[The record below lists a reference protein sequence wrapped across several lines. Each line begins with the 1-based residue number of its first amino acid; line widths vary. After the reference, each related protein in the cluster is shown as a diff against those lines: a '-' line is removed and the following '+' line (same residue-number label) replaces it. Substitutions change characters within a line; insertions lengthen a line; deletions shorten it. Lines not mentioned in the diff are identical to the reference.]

1 MRRATWI
8 AVLTT
13 LTLLAAGAC
22 GGDAG
27 TDPGTGAD
35 LPATDEGTTDTP
47 EPVDPGAPPD
57 DATDPGPGDPG
68 MPPDDVADPGPVDP
82 GIEDPGL
89 QDPGTPPDDVAD
101 PGPADP
107 GIEDPGA
114 QDPGAEDPGTPPEDA
129 SDPGSPDPGSQD
141 PGSSDPGP
149 SDPGPSDPGSSDPGE
164 PQAEL
169 DLHVI
174 QDTLDGEVPV
184 GGVTVTLL
192 SNEDGTPL
200 GASAVS
206 DSAGLATLAVPR
218 DRPFGLRL
226 SRNDS
231 MDTYYF
237 DLVAQEQ
244 PVEIA
249 ILSNALAT
257 AILDLLGV
265 DQDPAKGVAAG
276 HVLFRPDVNPYDG
289 IGCATVSSTPAGQ
302 VFYFDEDGPVG
313 PETRASTGKQL
324 PDFLAFNLPAG
335 AVAFEARVGGE
346 VVATGTGRVFPGGIT
361 FSVVVASDAASNP
374 TPVDCTL

>member
-1 MRRATWI
+1 MRRTPWI

-13 LTLLAAGAC
+13 LTFLSAGGC

-27 TDPGTGAD
+27 TDPGGGGD
-35 LPATDEGTTDTP
+35 VPATDEGTADTP
-47 EPVDPGAPPD
+47 EPADPGEPPA

-68 MPPDDVADPGPVDP
+68 MPPDDVADPGPADP
-82 GIEDPGL
+82 GA
-89 QDPGTPPDDVAD
+89 QDPGDQDPGMPPDDVAD
-101 PGPADP
+101 PGPVDP
-107 GIEDPGA
+107 GD

-129 SDPGSPDPGSQD
+129 SDPGS
-141 PGSSDPGP
+141 
-149 SDPGPSDPGSSDPGE
+149 SDPGE

-169 DLHVI
+169 DLQVI
-174 QDTLDGEVPV
+174 QDTLDGEVPA
-184 GGVTVTLL
+184 GGVTVTVL

-200 GASAVS
+200 GTSAMS
-206 DSAGLATLAVPR
+206 DGSGLATIAVPR

-237 DLVAQEQ
+237 DQVAREQ

-249 ILSNALAT
+249 ILSSTLAT
-257 AILDLLGV
+257 AILDLLNV
-265 DQDPAKGVAAG
+265 DQDPAKGIAAG
-276 HVLFRPDVNPYDG
+276 HVLFRPDENPYDG

-302 VFYFDEDGPVG
+302 VYYFDEDSPVG
-313 PETRASTGKQL
+313 PETRASTGREL
-324 PDFLAFNLPAG
+324 PEFLAFNLTAG
-335 AVAFEARVGGE
+335 TVAFEARVAGE

-361 FSVVVASDAASNP
+361 FSVVVASYAASNP